1 MINLYFKLFFND
13 VFNVNM
19 IKMKKNLILWRHAHA
34 EIGNNDFNRHID
46 ERGKKESKIMAEFI
60 LSNSSPDLI
69 LSSPATRAQE
79 TLFAFNS
86 LYKAPKANIDKNLYH
101 AEPDEILKSI
111 ERNSSDENI
120 ILVMGHNPGIHE
132 LSLSLTNNNQELM
145 VKFSTCSVCF
155 ISFDNDN
162 WFNIYNNKCFLDKFI
177 QPKDLNR
184 DKL

>member
-1 MINLYFKLFFND
+1 
-13 VFNVNM
+13 
-19 IKMKKNLILWRHAHA
+19 MKKNLILWRHAHA

>member
-1 MINLYFKLFFND
+1 
-13 VFNVNM
+13 M

-60 LSNSSPDLI
+60 LSNSLPDLI

-145 VKFSTCSVCF
+145 VKFSTCSACF

>member
-1 MINLYFKLFFND
+1 
-13 VFNVNM
+13 
-19 IKMKKNLILWRHAHA
+19 MKKNLILWRHAHA

-79 TLFAFNS
+79 TLFAFNN

>member
-1 MINLYFKLFFND
+1 
-13 VFNVNM
+13 M

-79 TLFAFNS
+79 TLFAFNN

>member
-1 MINLYFKLFFND
+1 
-13 VFNVNM
+13 M